1 MRRSQEP
8 CHSDRRGE
16 CCPDRQRHVA
26 LLSEVNLES
35 LDYLYIPAPDFE
47 AAVRFYTVTLGGEL
61 RWRIRDGSTWV
72 AAVRLTREG
81 PLVLLANHL
90 ESGHTVLI
98 YRVTSLTDV
107 QRKLTDCGWEL
118 GASFEIPQGPCVIV
132 RDPSGQRLAIYER
145 VRPGVDQ
152 HFEGRFD

>member
-1 MRRSQEP
+1 M
-8 CHSDRRGE
+8 
-16 CCPDRQRHVA
+16 A

-72 AAVRLTREG
+72 AAVCLTGEG

-98 YRVTSLTDV
+98 YRVTLTDV
-107 QRKLTDCGWEL
+107 QRKLTDSGCEL
-118 GASFEIPQGPCVIV
+118 DSKITS
-132 RDPSGQRLAIYER
+132 RNSTAIYLRSSE
-145 VRPGVDQ
+145 PI
-152 HFEGRFD
+152 